1 MRRKQIIILPEL
13 KCGADG
19 RWYVQYSSR
28 NPITDEMKRF
38 RLFDGLQDCKTE
50 EERMRI
56 ASKIIDEY
64 TEKLT
69 SGWSPFDKPKVIYE
83 DQIMYQN
90 AANVYGRLK
99 NDRITVRTYLSEFI
113 DDKKPEISEKTYQ
126 TYVSKLRL
134 FCFYI
139 ESIGLINKDIS
150 SINND
155 VIVDY
160 LKVTA
165 KKKNL
170 SRVTMEKYQQILFTF
185 FEWLKDRKK
194 AIKENPVT
202 HIPKVGV
209 IKDNAAAGMPE
220 HFRAKLKNAILP
232 GDPQLWLCC
241 MIQYYTAIRPG
252 NELRNLRISDI
263 NFQLANITVKNVH
276 AKNGRTESTDMPDA
290 LMDSLINEYHI
301 KNYPQEYYLF
311 GKDGV
316 PGLVPVGKNTLR
328 MRFNKIRDE
337 LNLPQEIK
345 LYSWKHS
352 GAQALIE
359 SGVNTYDL
367 CRHLRHKNINA
378 TEHYLRKR
386 VGQRSSSIKHNFPQ
400 I

>member
-19 RWYVQYSSR
+19 RWYVQYSAR

-38 RLFDGLQDCKTE
+38 RIFDGLQDCKTE
-50 EERMRI
+50 EERLRVANKLI
-56 ASKIIDEY
+56 EEY
-64 TEKLT
+64 TDKLM

-90 AANVYGRLK
+90 AAKVYGRLK
-99 NDRITVRTYLSEFI
+99 SERITVRTYLSEFI
-113 DDKKPEISEKTYQ
+113 DEKQPEIAEKTHQ

-139 ESIGLINKDIS
+139 ESIGLINKEIS
-150 SINND
+150 RITND
-155 VIVDY
+155 VIVGY
-160 LKVTA
+160 LKDIA
-165 KKKNL
+165 KKKSL

-194 AIKENPVT
+194 VIKENPVT

-220 HFRAKLKNAILP
+220 HFRTRLKNAILP
-232 GDPQLWLCC
+232 DDPQLWLCC
-241 MIQYYTAIRPG
+241 LLQYYTAIRPG
-252 NELRNLRISDI
+252 NEMRYLRISDI
-263 NFQLANITVKNVH
+263 NFQMGNITIKNVH
-276 AKNGRTESTDMPDA
+276 AKNGRTESMDMADA
-290 LMDSLINEYHI
+290 LIESLINDYNL
-301 KNYPQEYYLF
+301 KNYPQEYYVF

-316 PGLVPVGKNTLR
+316 PGMVPIGKNTLR
-328 MRFNKIRDE
+328 MRFNKIRDS

-352 GAQALIE
+352 GAQALTE
-359 SGVNTYDL
+359 AGVNTYEL
-367 CRHLRHKNINA
+367 CRHLRHKSINT

-386 VGQRSSSIKHNFPQ
+386 VGQRSNSIKHNFPT